1 MNLDDILKKVQ
12 SEKTASDNTV
22 TDNSS
27 VEKTA
32 YEQGAAEAE
41 NMVKIAASLGDIIG
55 NRVADVVEGR
65 LAQSFGYDPEVV
77 KQASLSDILDDAI
90 LSKYADQ
97 LAGSAANAP
106 STVLAEEQQ
115 IGEAAAHHATLAAA
129 SAADA
134 VQSLHQGDEHT
145 AVQQLA
151 TAGDSIANAKE
162 LAARVPANAAV
173 AQHVEEAAAIVAQAA
188 DIAQQSAQAPAAEAA
203 QEALQGVAQ

>member
-1 MNLDDILKKVQ
+1 MTLDDILKKVQ
-12 SEKTASDNTV
+12 SEKTASDNTLA
-22 TDNSS
+22 TSDSPI
-27 VEKTA
+27 EKTA

-106 STVLAEEQQ
+106 STVLAEQQQ

-151 TAGDSIANAKE
+151 TAGDSIANAKQ
-162 LAARVPANAAV
+162 LAARVPENAAV
-173 AQHVEEAAAIVAQAA
+173 AQHVGEAAAIVAQAA
-188 DIAQQSAQAPAAEAA
+188 DIAQQSSIAAEAPA
-203 QEALQGVAQ
+203 VQ

>member
-1 MNLDDILKKVQ
+1 MTLDEILKKVQ

-22 TDNSS
+22 ATSDSPI
-27 VEKTA
+27 EKTA

-106 STVLAEEQQ
+106 STVLAEQQQ

-151 TAGDSIANAKE
+151 TAGDSIANAKQ
-162 LAARVPANAAV
+162 LAARVPENAAV
-173 AQHVEEAAAIVAQAA
+173 AQHVSEAAAIVAQAA
-188 DIAQQSAQAPAAEAA
+188 DIAQQSSIAAEAPA
-203 QEALQGVAQ
+203 VQ